1 MSMSYYIQVAVSC
14 IILSIILYWALKFSK
29 SMQKKRYSGEINIV
43 DRISIDTGVTLIL
56 VHIHD
61 KTLLLG
67 VGNRNVKVLDTFKK
81 E

>member
-1 MSMSYYIQVAVSC
+1 
-14 IILSIILYWALKFSK
+14 
-29 SMQKKRYSGEINIV
+29 MQKKRYSGEINIV

-56 VHIHD
+56 VHIHN